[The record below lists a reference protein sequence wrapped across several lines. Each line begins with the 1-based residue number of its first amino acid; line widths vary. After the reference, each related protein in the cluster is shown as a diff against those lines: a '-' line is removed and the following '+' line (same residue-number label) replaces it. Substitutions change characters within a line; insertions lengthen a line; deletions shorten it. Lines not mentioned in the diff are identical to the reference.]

1 MKKNLEDIFNEK
13 FKDAEI
19 TPPEEIWE
27 NISAQLPFKK
37 RSKRIIPIWYLIAGT
52 AAALVFFTLIFK
64 DYSSPVSNQKITN
77 SPKHSVNKNNS
88 TNSDNGNS
96 TDFSKF
102 QEAESES
109 ILELK
114 NEVVQGKLPDS
125 KSQIIEKNQHT
136 NNLEKKSQIS
146 KGSKNNSPKSY
157 AITELDKIKL
167 REEERLNFYFK
178 TSQLIQDQVEIVA
191 DASISLIE
199 HPIIKNKVFEELLH
213 KDEVEEFLKFSK
225 STGLSITTTAGALY
239 FDDLSGGSAI
249 GEQFANN
256 NSSSEI
262 SSSYG
267 INFGYQLSQNIKIRT
282 GISQIKLVSNTQNV
296 SFNSILNSKVL
307 EGSEIINAP
316 SEGTGISDFGKVNQ
330 NIGFIEVPS
339 EIEYSI
345 LSKKIGVNLIGGFST
360 LFLNENKISITTE
373 NANTDLGRVKNLNKI
388 SFTINAGLGLS
399 YKISPKFNFNIEP
412 IFKYQLN
419 TFTETKNYT
428 PYYFGIYSGLSF
440 KF

>member
-19 TPPEEIWE
+19 TPPDEIWE

-52 AAALVFFTLIFK
+52 AAALVLITLIFK

-88 TNSDNGNS
+88 NNNS

-102 QEAESES
+102 QEADSES
-109 ILELK
+109 LLEPK
-114 NEVVQGKLPDS
+114 NEVVQGRLPDS
-125 KSQIIEKNQHT
+125 KSQIIEENQHT
-136 NNLEKKSQIS
+136 NSLEKKSQIS

-157 AITELDKIKL
+157 TLTELDNMKIKL
-167 REEERLNFYFK
+167 REEKRLNFYYK
-178 TSQLIQDQVEIVA
+178 TSQLIQDQVEIIA

-199 HPIIKNKVFEELLH
+199 HPIVKNKDFEEMLS
-213 KDEVEEFLKFSK
+213 KDDLEESLKPSK
-225 STGLSITTTAGALY
+225 SKGLSVTTTAGALY

-256 NSSSEI
+256 SSSSEI

-282 GISQIKLVSNTQNV
+282 GISQINLVSNTQNV
-296 SFNSILNSKVL
+296 SFYSLLNSKVL
-307 EGSEIINAP
+307 EGSEFSNAP
-316 SEGTGISDFGKVNQ
+316 SEGTGTSDFGKVIQ

-345 LSKKIGVNLIGGFST
+345 LNKKIGVNLIGGFST
-360 LFLNENKISITTE
+360 LFLNENKIFITTE
-373 NANTDLGRVKNLNKI
+373 NANTDLGRVKNLNEI
-388 SFTINAGLGLS
+388 SFTLNAGLGLS

-419 TFTETKNYT
+419 TFTDTKNYT
-428 PYYFGIYSGLSF
+428 PYFFGIYSGLSF